1 MNNQNEQKEPNATQ
15 KAIKSFAYTIG
26 GTLLP
31 LIIAL
36 FALPLMDKTSE
47 FLKFFDK
54 GDVLIFS
61 AGLYTTAW
69 LLYSESA
76 AFIKER
82 NDKILSN
89 LSILFLII
97 CSAIYAIIYSF
108 NLAHNGQYEVNLLF
122 LRISSSLLFAISVLA
137 VWRSIYINKL
147 YSETDTRSS
156 SNSEVQD
163 IMNQL

>member
-1 MNNQNEQKEPNATQ
+1 MKKTNDKNESVSTQ
-15 KAIKSFAYTIG
+15 KAIKTFAYTIG

-31 LIIAL
+31 LVIAF
-36 FALPLMDKTSE
+36 FALPLFDKTSE

-54 GDVLIFS
+54 GDFLIFS

-76 AFIKER
+76 AFIKEKK
-82 NDKILSN
+82 DKILSN
-89 LSILFLII
+89 LSILNLII

-108 NLAHNGQYEVNLLF
+108 NLAHNEKYVVNLVF
-122 LRISSSLLFAISVLA
+122 LRIASLSLFVISVFA

-147 YSETDTRSS
+147 YTETDARAS
-156 SNSEVQD
+156 SNTEVQD
-163 IMNQL
+163 IIDQL